1 MRETIRRARAN
12 GASEK
17 VQIIYGRYVAKSGV
31 KVIMTKN
38 LKDAAWYD
46 GVNTVY
52 IKADASNVDIYS
64 GLLGHEMFHKMF
76 KSSKV
81 KKLFMEAWNNTP
93 EAKRQEVI
101 DKYMAEL
108 KQNKELSAAER
119 INISN
124 EEVAAAYAQE
134 LFNSPDVWDFILEGE
149 PSLSDRI
156 IAFFGGVPKRYA
168 FADGMDAA
176 AKRWLNHYKK
186 LFGEVAE
193 LNRGESARQNATVV
207 GKLAGEKD
215 SKGKVDVVG
224 RVTETDVNTIRY
236 ALMSKDNLSENVD
249 KVLQMDE
256 QEALKNKREGN
267 FVSIM
272 PKTPQIILDNVPDAD
287 NLEVIM
293 RFDAF
298 YLATRGSGALEGHY
312 HNYGNIMKKLPQII
326 SDAQAIVRMDNG
338 RLNIFSEVRTE
349 KGQTS
354 TISVELNTV
363 KDIDSKYKKYSF

>member
-134 LFNSPDVWDFILEGE
+134 LFNSNSQEQ
-149 PSLSDRI
+149 
-156 IAFFGGVPKRYA
+156 PK
-168 FADGMDAA
+168 
-176 AKRWLNHYKK
+176 
-186 LFGEVAE
+186 
-193 LNRGESARQNATVV
+193 
-207 GKLAGEKD
+207 
-215 SKGKVDVVG
+215 
-224 RVTETDVNTIRY
+224 
-236 ALMSKDNLSENVD
+236 
-249 KVLQMDE
+249 
-256 QEALKNKREGN
+256 
-267 FVSIM
+267 
-272 PKTPQIILDNVPDAD
+272 
-287 NLEVIM
+287 
-293 RFDAF
+293 
-298 YLATRGSGALEGHY
+298 
-312 HNYGNIMKKLPQII
+312 
-326 SDAQAIVRMDNG
+326 
-338 RLNIFSEVRTE
+338 
-349 KGQTS
+349 
-354 TISVELNTV
+354 
-363 KDIDSKYKKYSF
+363 